1 MNVAFEEINQ
11 MDEFCEGRS
20 PNKLL
25 TAAQKLTTERANEAY
40 RVIKAQEA
48 DISQF
53 AIHGLFNE
61 EVPYIHQFFYLRRR
75 HQRVSLLNSNA
86 THL

>member
-25 TAAQKLTTERANEAY
+25 TVAQKLKTERANKAY

-61 EVPYIHQFFYLRRR
+61 EEPYIH
-75 HQRVSLLNSNA
+75 
-86 THL
+86 